1 MSLSLF
7 RFSTCLPLLT
17 LLTSCAAG
25 VTYVPADIVPI
36 VAPDQRPIVIM
47 EKQIDIKL
55 DTGYTRSLIA
65 GSQWMRVGAI
75 AQGQVY
81 RPYNT
86 IFTLE
91 GTHVHEAYLVIANN
105 YLTGFYLPVERGYS
119 PLKQKISLPFTSTTK

>member
-1 MSLSLF
+1 
-7 RFSTCLPLLT
+7 
-17 LLTSCAAG
+17 
-25 VTYVPADIVPI
+25 
-36 VAPDQRPIVIM
+36 M

-105 YLTGFYLPVERGYS
+105 NLTGFYLPVEHGYS